1 LVLWNYELYSNVTV
15 YANIRFPL
23 RVIRKVRCLSPYAQV
38 RRAAA
43 IVELSALLQRRPR
56 GL

>member
-1 LVLWNYELYSNVTV
+1 MVLWNYELYSNVTV